1 MDNGNWHWYWYWWN
15 WGDAEIYWLL
25 AVCLLT
31 AATSLP
37 LALRLVPPNPI
48 YGFKTRFTRSN
59 RAVWYDANAFVG
71 RGMVAASIVSATI
84 LAWHPIPFQEAWM
97 PAAIVIVPMML
108 VTLAGFVY
116 LRHLRESLER
126 R

>member
-1 MDNGNWHWYWYWWN
+1 MDSGNWHWHWWN
-15 WGDAEIYWLL
+15 WGDAEIYWLF
-25 AVCLLT
+25 AVCILT
-31 AATSLP
+31 AVTSVP
-37 LALRLVPPNPI
+37 LALRLVPPNAL

-59 RAVWYDANAFVG
+59 PAVWYDANAFVG
-71 RGMVAASIVSATI
+71 RGMIAASIVSATI

-97 PAAIVIVPMML
+97 PAAIVVVPIML

-116 LRHLRESLER
+116 LRHLRESHER

>member
-1 MDNGNWHWYWYWWN
+1 MENWYWIWIWPTFTTR
-15 WGDAEIYWLL
+15 WLIGL
-25 AVCLLT
+25 CVFT
-31 AATSLP
+31 ALTSLP
-37 LALRLVPPNPI
+37 LALRLVPPNPF
-48 YGFKTRFTRSN
+48 YGFKTRYTRSH

-71 RGMVAASIVSATI
+71 RGMLVVSLLSAAVLVSYPGSHELWI
-84 LAWHPIPFQEAWM
+84 E
-97 PAAIVIVPMML
+97 AAIVTLPLLL

>member
-1 MDNGNWHWYWYWWN
+1 MGNGNGNWFWYWS
-15 WGDAEIYWLL
+15 WGDAEIYYLFAL
-25 AVCLLT
+25 CIVT
-31 AATSLP
+31 AATSVP
-37 LALRLVPPNPI
+37 LALRLVPPNPF

-71 RGMVAASIVSATI
+71 RGMIPASIVSATI
-84 LAWHPIPFQEAWM
+84 LAWHPIPFQDHWM
-97 PAAIVIVPMML
+97 AAAIVIVPMLL